1 MLCNI
6 PDADS
11 LAHGEG
17 TVRIGQNGFQGFICL
32 VAVDNMNIICPFDN
46 GIEIGRFM
54 LNDGCDRGIGF
65 NSSGSDP
72 DLIIQHIEAPIARIA
87 MMIYENGSS
96 LNVGMLTSV
105 FFIIA
110 QR

>member
-17 TVRIGQNGFQGFICL
+17 TVRIGQNGFHGFICL

-54 LNDGCDRGIGF
+54 QSITPGFSQKNKNFMLRKDQSFLNI
-65 NSSGSDP
+65 SDETAKP
-72 DLIIQHIEAPIARIA
+72 WKG
-87 MMIYENGSS
+87 Y
-96 LNVGMLTSV
+96 
-105 FFIIA
+105 
-110 QR
+110 